1 MEPERR
7 EGRCAWCEREGQRL
21 SFLIWYMNDDLFTD
35 WVCEHC
41 RRAVGATVNES
52 ED

>member
-1 MEPERR
+1 MDQEER
-7 EGRCAWCEREGQRL
+7 GRCAWCEREGQRL
-21 SFLIWYMNDDLFTD
+21 FFLIWYMNDDLFTD